1 MQPETSTEKHVTDVE
16 RRETCNWRSSAGKH
30 ANESKR
36 GEHATSAVN
45 KEKKV
50 SSPGKHA
57 IGVER
62 EKTCNWRQAVA
73 FIIAL
78 KLFLLRFR
86 VTKTN

>member
-1 MQPETSTEKHVTDVE
+1 
-16 RRETCNWRSSAGKH
+16 
-30 ANESKR
+30 
-36 GEHATSAVN
+36 
-45 KEKKV
+45 V

-86 VTKTN
+86 VTKNN